1 MLAPLVFLGRLARGP
16 FVCPPPSFDG
26 CCHMQ
31 PLKTKRGRKQ
41 SGGPAA
47 PGHSLLALGAALRP
61 PHTIFLGS
69 LPWGDTLGGLL
80 HLSCTAHSSL
90 AGPVSAVSS
99 TW

>member
-1 MLAPLVFLGRLARGP
+1 MGCWPLWSSWGAWLGAPLCVPHLRLMGAATCSLSRQ
-16 FVCPPPSFDG
+16 SEDG
-26 CCHMQ
+26 
-31 PLKTKRGRKQ
+31 

-47 PGHSLLALGAALRP
+47 PGRSLLALGAALRP

-69 LPWGDTLGGLL
+69 LPWGDTLGGLS